1 MEFVS
6 PAIALALVVL
16 GLFQGDPVSAVMGAG
31 LLAYVWFT
39 RHMKYEIWLDQL
51 VIYYGNPRRRSVPL
65 ADIDGVRP
73 VRSSMGGQGLII
85 TRKGG
90 GALVLKPR
98 DPAAFTAALEGAR
111 GVSLSRHV
119 DAPVDTPA
127 DTPKRK
133 PSRSRPRKTGS
144 GEQ

>member
-16 GLFQGDPVSAVMGAG
+16 GVLRGDLVSAVMGVG

-39 RHMKYEIWLDQL
+39 KHVKYEIWLDQL

-65 ADIDGVRP
+65 AGIDDVRV
-73 VRSSMGGQGLII
+73 VRASMGGQGLII
-85 TRKGG
+85 TRKGS

-98 DPAAFTAALEGAR
+98 DPAAFTAALERVR

-119 DAPVDTPA
+119 DAPVDTAA

-133 PSRSRPRKTGS
+133 QSRSRPRRTGS
-144 GEQ
+144 RRR